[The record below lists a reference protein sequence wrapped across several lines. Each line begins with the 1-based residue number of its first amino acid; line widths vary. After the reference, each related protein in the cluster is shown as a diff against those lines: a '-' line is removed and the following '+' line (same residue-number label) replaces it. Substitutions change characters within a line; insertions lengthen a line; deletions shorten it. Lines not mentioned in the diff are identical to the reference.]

1 MVAKL
6 RISEIIIIWS
16 AITFLQLMSG
26 QLSAACLPAVQV
38 SFWPSF
44 KTYEVLF
51 ITAKRFRKFN
61 TPSQNYVASSDSY
74 RNWAK

>member
-1 MVAKL
+1 
-6 RISEIIIIWS
+6 
-16 AITFLQLMSG
+16 MSG

-61 TPSQNYVASSDSY
+61 TPSQNYAASI
-74 RNWAK
+74 WAITPAAVLITPLLAAQNL